1 MQAIINILNSL
12 VGFLL
17 AVVLVVVAAG
27 IVGYNAVRVQQST
40 ATTFYSIDSHSLK
53 KNDTANRD
61 AFKTIQSNAQ

>member
-17 AVVLVVVAAG
+17 AVLLVVAAAA
-27 IVGYNAVRVQQST
+27 ITGYNAVRVQQST
-40 ATTFYSIDSHSLK
+40 STTFYSIDSQNLK

-61 AFKTIQSNAQ
+61 AFQTIKE